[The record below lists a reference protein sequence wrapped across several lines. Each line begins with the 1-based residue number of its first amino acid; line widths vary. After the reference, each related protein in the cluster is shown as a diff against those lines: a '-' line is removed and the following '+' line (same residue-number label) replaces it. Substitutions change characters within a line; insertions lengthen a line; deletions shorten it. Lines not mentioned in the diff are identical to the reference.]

1 MSVLDVFGD
10 DARRDEPGAAPPPS
24 PAETAAAPARRRR
37 GTWPPALLA
46 GSILFG
52 VIAAL
57 LVLAP
62 WLAPYPPAQQDLVAR
77 LEGSSAAHLLGT
89 DHLGR
94 DVLSRL
100 LDGGRF
106 SLAVA
111 TVTLVI
117 CAVTGTLVGFVVA
130 RRGGLLDTVVM
141 RVTDILLAFPEMV
154 VALFLVAV
162 LGTGDL
168 TLVLALTIGGWTPF
182 CRLARGVALEING
195 RDFIEAAQALGCSG
209 WFIIR
214 RHLLPNALPPLLAHA
229 AVRFGHK
236 LITVGALS
244 FLGLGVQPPFS
255 DWGSMLSEAI
265 PYLDRSPLLVLAP
278 GAAIFVAA
286 LSVTLAGRGLET
298 LRARTGGST

>member
-10 DARRDEPGAAPPPS
+10 NTRRDNSGAEHPPS
-24 PAETAAAPARRRR
+24 PAGATTAPARRGR
-37 GTWPPALLA
+37 GSWPPALLA
-46 GSILFG
+46 GSIMFG
-52 VIAAL
+52 VIAL
-57 LVLAP
+57 LLLLAP
-62 WLAPYPPAQQDLVAR
+62 WLSPYPPAQQNLAAR
-77 LEGSSAAHLLGT
+77 LEGASAAHLLGT

-111 TVTLVI
+111 SVTLVI
-117 CAVTGTLVGFVVA
+117 CAVTGTLVGFLAA
-130 RRGGLLDTVVM
+130 RRGGLLDTLVM

-168 TLVLALTIGGWTPF
+168 TLLLALTIGGWTPF
-182 CRLARGVALEING
+182 CRLARGVALELNG

-214 RHLLPNALPPLLAHA
+214 RHLLPNAMPPLLAHTA
-229 AVRFGHK
+229 LRFGHK

-244 FLGLGVQPPFS
+244 FLGLGVQPPSS
-255 DWGSMLSEAI
+255 DWGSMLSEAT
-265 PYLDRSPLLVLAP
+265 PYLDRLPMLVLAP
-278 GAAIFVAA
+278 GAAIFLAA

-298 LRARTGGST
+298 RRARAGGSS

>member
-1 MSVLDVFGD
+1 MLDVFGD
-10 DARRDEPGAAPPPS
+10 GARRHESGAAHPPP
-24 PAETAAAPARRRR
+24 PPEITIAGPARHGR
-37 GTWPPALLA
+37 GRWPLALLA
-46 GSILFG
+46 GAILFG
-52 VIAAL
+52 VIAML
-57 LVLAP
+57 LLLAP
-62 WLAPYPPAQQDLVAR
+62 WLAPYPPAQQDLVSR
-77 LEGSSAAHLLGT
+77 LEGPSAAHLLGT

-100 LDGGRF
+100 LSGGRF

-111 TVTLVI
+111 SITLVI
-117 CAVTGTLVGFVVA
+117 CAATGTLVGFLAA
-130 RRGGLLDTVVM
+130 RRGGLLDSIVM

-162 LGTGDL
+162 LGAGDL
-168 TLVLALTIGGWTPF
+168 TLLLALTIGGWTPF
-182 CRLARGVALEING
+182 CRLARGVALELNG

-244 FLGLGVQPPFS
+244 YLGLGVQPPSS
-255 DWGSMLSEAI
+255 DWGSMLSEAT
-265 PYLDRSPLLVLAP
+265 PYLDRAPLLVLAP
-278 GAAIFVAA
+278 GAAIFFAA
-286 LSVTLAGRGLET
+286 LSVTLIGRGLEMR
-298 LRARTGGST
+298 RARRGRSS